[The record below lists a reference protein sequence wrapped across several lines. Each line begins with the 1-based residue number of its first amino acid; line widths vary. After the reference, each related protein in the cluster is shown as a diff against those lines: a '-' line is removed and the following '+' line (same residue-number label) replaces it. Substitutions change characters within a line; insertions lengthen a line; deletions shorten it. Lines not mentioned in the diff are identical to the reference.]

1 MPPKTTPQYA
11 AALLI
16 IGAIL
21 FLAGGYQLYNP
32 VLAVSEPDD
41 CMTVGILPQISDATL
56 TTDKDTYAVNDP
68 VLLTATGTNNGEATW
83 NGVVQ
88 FSITPGSIIQET
100 GVSLTSGEIKS
111 VVATW
116 DLPSEDMHII
126 QSKWIDDSG
135 RTHAATSILFTLD
148 KVWGIPGVLFGTL
161 AVILGILLLLM
172 GGFGTRIA
180 EWSRKT

>member
-1 MPPKTTPQYA
+1 MAPKISPQYA
-11 AALLI
+11 TAMLI
-16 IGAIL
+16 IGALL
-21 FLAGGYQLYNP
+21 FIAGGYQLYNP

-41 CMTVGILPQISDATL
+41 CMTMGILPQISDATL

-100 GVSLTSGEIKS
+100 DVSIASGEIKS

-116 DLPSEDMHII
+116 ELPSEDMHII
-126 QSKWIDDSG
+126 QSKWIDDAG
-135 RTHAATSILFTLD
+135 TVHAMSIIDLGTEEIF
-148 KVWGIPGVLFGTL
+148 GIDIDVFGALIALLGVL
-161 AVILGILLLLM
+161 LLI
-172 GGFGTRIA
+172 GGFV
-180 EWSRKT
+180 SRKK